1 MKISGKTQLCALIGD
16 PVEHSL
22 SPYIHNAAFKHLK
35 LDFVYVTFKVS
46 KENVREALEGARALG
61 IRGLNVT
68 MPLKTA
74 VIRHLHK
81 LDPNAEKIGA
91 VNTILNNE
99 GKLTGYNTDGLGALE
114 ALKANGQNPAGKNIL
129 VLGAGG
135 AARAVAFAL
144 CKDAK
149 DMTVLNRTP
158 EKARILAEELS
169 RIFEKKVKFG
179 GLSEDALKREVEKT
193 DILVNATAVGMAPK
207 INETPIDT
215 KLLHSNLTVF
225 DLVYNPPET
234 RLLKEA
240 KAIGAKTVDG
250 ISMLVYQGALSFQIW
265 TGRKAPVD
273 VMTRACKRALRTL
286 RGE

>member
-1 MKISGKTQLCALIGD
+1 LIGD
-16 PVEHSL
+16 PIEHSL

-35 LDFVYVTFKVS
+35 LDFVYVAFKVS

-61 IRGLNVT
+61 IKGLNVT

-74 VIRHLHK
+74 VIKHLDK
-81 LDPNAEKIGA
+81 LDQNAEKIGA
-91 VNTILNNE
+91 VNTILNND
-99 GKLTGYNTDGLGALE
+99 GTLIGYNTDGLGALE
-114 ALKANGQNPAGKNIL
+114 ALKANGQNPAGKSIL

-149 DMTVLNRTP
+149 NMTVLNRTP
-158 EKARILAEELS
+158 EKAKILAEELS

-179 GLSEDALKREVEKT
+179 GLGEETLRQEVEDA

-207 INETPIDT
+207 TNETPVNT
-215 KLLHSNLTVF
+215 KLLHPNLTVF

-234 RLLKEA
+234 QLLKEA
-240 KAIGAKTVDG
+240 KATGAKTIDG
-250 ISMLVYQGALSFQIW
+250 ICMLVHQGALSFRIW
-265 TGRKAPVD
+265 TGKKAPVD
-273 VMTRACKRALRTL
+273 VMTQACKTGLKML
-286 RGE
+286 KGE

>member
-46 KENVREALEGARALG
+46 KENVKEALEGARALG

-74 VIRHLHK
+74 VIQHLDK

-99 GKLTGYNTDGLGALE
+99 GKLTGYNTDGFGALE
-114 ALKANGQNPAGKNIL
+114 ALKAKRQNPAGKNIL

-149 DMTVLNRTP
+149 DMTILNRTP
-158 EKARILAEELS
+158 EKAKILAEELS

-179 GLSEDALKREVEKT
+179 GLGEETLRREVEKA

-207 INETPIDT
+207 IDETPVDM

-240 KAIGAKTVDG
+240 KAMGAKTVDG
-250 ISMLVYQGALSFQIW
+250 ICMLVHQGALSFQIW
-265 TGRKAPVD
+265 TGRKAPID